1 VLSALL
7 HAQEEG
13 AEKVAL
19 AAFVGVEE
27 LEQAEERDM
36 WRELVAQALQSNE
49 VAKKALE
56 AMMNV
61 QTWREKSIWFQDGRK
76 EGRKEGFQDGRKE
89 GMQQGKAEAREAVK
103 DLCEILAIELGTERL
118 QALEA
123 MDLPALAALRKHL
136 KTHRTWPPE
145 GA

>member
-1 VLSALL
+1 
-7 HAQEEG
+7 
-13 AEKVAL
+13 
-19 AAFVGVEE
+19 
-27 LEQAEERDM
+27 M

-49 VAKKALE
+49 VARKALE

-76 EGRKEGFQDGRKE
+76 EGRKEGKVE
-89 GMQQGKAEAREAVK
+89 EAREAVK
-103 DLCEILAIELGTERL
+103 DLCEILAIELGAERL

-123 MDLPALAALRKHL
+123 MDLPALTSLRKHL

-145 GA
+145 DVTPQGD